1 MPIHSFR
8 QACPNP
14 LPQVGRQAGVVLPV
28 ALFILVIA
36 TLLTLGLVK
45 ANLISLRIGGASVI
59 GAEAMAA
66 AELKLNNFLRL
77 NPFNSQNASSFQNEV
92 AGDAASYFQAADA
105 YFLDAAIPECSDA
118 DNPIGSRTQFDCR
131 PHNAPPDPRRIAC
144 GPAPYGSGDDTG
156 IPYYHFQV
164 TAGAA
169 DASGLG
175 GFARI
180 GAGVSVRRLQQT
192 RTGAVSP
199 CI

>member
-8 QACPNP
+8 QACLNA
-14 LPQVGRQAGVVLPV
+14 PQATRQAGVVLPV
-28 ALFILVIA
+28 ALFMLVIA

-66 AELKLNNFLRL
+66 AELKLNNFFRL
-77 NPFNSQNASSFQNEV
+77 NPFNSQIAASTENEV
-92 AGDAASYFQAADA
+92 AGSAASYHQAADA
-105 YFLDAAIPECSDA
+105 YFLNAAIPECSDA
-118 DNPIGSRTQFDCR
+118 DHPVGSRTQFDCR
-131 PHNAPPDPRRIAC
+131 PHSAPPDPRRIVC

-169 DASGLG
+169 ESSGLG
-175 GFARI
+175 GFARV
-180 GAGVSVRRLQQT
+180 GAGVSVRRLQMT
-192 RTGAVSP
+192 SSGAASP
-199 CI
+199 CID

>member
-156 IPYYHFQV
+156 IPYYHF
-164 TAGAA
+164 
-169 DASGLG
+169 
-175 GFARI
+175 
-180 GAGVSVRRLQQT
+180 
-192 RTGAVSP
+192 
-199 CI
+199 